1 MKKLLLV
8 IVAFALTFSL
18 AACAGE
24 ELPELPDEVTM
35 ANVDDYL
42 ARPDVQYV
50 DLRNFD
56 EKMKNGYIEGFEV
69 IPFFDYLEE
78 TEILVRTDGN
88 WEFAAEDLKSPGA
101 LEDLFNKDKVIFLMC
116 GSGTRAEFVLEA
128 LESLDYTVY
137 NVGGFA
143 DYDGAYLVT
152 GDGVYENVV
161 DLPALPAEVTMSN
174 IDMYLNRP
182 DVQYVDLRNFDEFMK
197 NGFVEGFV
205 SIPFFDYLEHED
217 ILVRTDGN
225 WEFAAEDIVSQ
236 GGLRGLFNAD
246 KTIFLMCGSGTR
258 AGYVQ
263 DALESLGYTVF
274 NVGGFADYDGDF
286 EVLGDGSY
294 DIDVNVEGDY
304 TPGTYY
310 GIDPIGGYQ
319 AVVIINNRG
328 GIGYVMFD
336 ALQGNTTKQNLGFD
350 YGMGAVS
357 GREWFE
363 HADALAAKVVADQG
377 WDDIDLIE
385 NFDPT
390 WNALTVGHHF
400 IEFDGLA
407 GVTVGA
413 EGFVLAWNAA
423 IAQASDSDLGV
434 VDIDTTPEMWA
445 AAHDPAFDYADGV
458 YFGMDE
464 AHGYYVKVT
473 VEDGFIT
480 DVFFDA
486 LYDVYL
492 GCDVDGTFDDQVAKA
507 DCGDV
512 ATETPVYEETTK
524 QVLGTDYGMGAIT
537 GKEWYEH
544 ANELAA
550 AILDAQE
557 WDADWVIIPGTD
569 GGHDK
574 FDTTDTDTADAV
586 GGVTVGIEGFKTA
599 WDEAIAQAVPTT

>member
-18 AACAGE
+18 AACNGE

-69 IPFFDYLEE
+69 IPFFDYMEA
-78 TEILVRTDGN
+78 TEILVRTDSN
-88 WEFAAEDLKSPGA
+88 WEFAAEDLLSQSA
-101 LEDLFNKDKVIFLMC
+101 LEELFNKDKVIFLMC

-152 GDGVYENVV
+152 GDG
-161 DLPALPAEVTMSN
+161 
-174 IDMYLNRP
+174 
-182 DVQYVDLRNFDEFMK
+182 
-197 NGFVEGFV
+197 
-205 SIPFFDYLEHED
+205 
-217 ILVRTDGN
+217 
-225 WEFAAEDIVSQ
+225 
-236 GGLRGLFNAD
+236 
-246 KTIFLMCGSGTR
+246 
-258 AGYVQ
+258 
-263 DALESLGYTVF
+263 
-274 NVGGFADYDGDF
+274 
-286 EVLGDGSY
+286 SY

-310 GIDPIGGYQ
+310 GVDPVGGYQ
-319 AVVIINNRG
+319 AVVVINANG
-328 GIGYVMFD
+328 GIEEVMFD
-336 ALQGNTTKQNLGFD
+336 AIQGLTSKQNLGFD
-350 YGMGAVS
+350 YGMS
-357 GREWFE
+357 NRSEWEWFE
-363 HADALAAKVVADQG
+363 HANTLAAKIVADQG
-377 WDDIDLIE
+377 WDNITLEQTAHDS
-385 NFDPT
+385 T
-390 WNALTVGHHF
+390 WNALTVPHH
-400 IEFDGLA
+400 IMEFDGLA
-407 GVTVGA
+407 GVTIGA
-413 EGFVLAWNAA
+413 EGFVFAWNAA
-423 IAQASDSDLGV
+423 ISQASTSGLGV
-434 VDIDTTPEMWA
+434 VATDVTPEQWA
-445 AAHDPAFDYADGV
+445 AAHEPAFDYVDGV

-464 AHGYYVKVT
+464 AHGYYVRVT
-473 VEDGFIT
+473 IEDGFIT

-492 GCDVDGTFDDQVAKA
+492 GCDVDGTFDDTIAKG

-524 QVLGTDYGMGAIT
+524 QVLGFDYNMKLFS
-537 GKEWYEH
+537 GKDYEWFEH
-544 ANELAA
+544 ANMLGE
-550 AILDAQE
+550 AIVEAQE

-574 FDTTDTDTADAV
+574 FDTTDTDTVDAV
-586 GGVTVGIEGFKTA
+586 GGVTIGIEGFKHA
-599 WDEAIAQAVPTT
+599 WEEAIAQAEPTS

>member
-1 MKKLLLV
+1 MKKLLLL

-18 AACAGE
+18 AACNGE

-35 ANVDDYL
+35 SNVDDYL

-78 TEILVRTDGN
+78 TEILVRTDGD
-88 WEFAAEDLKSPGA
+88 WEFADEDLLSQGA
-101 LEDLFNKDKVIFLMC
+101 LRDLFNEDKVIFLMC
-116 GSGTRAEFVLEA
+116 GSGTRAAFVQDA

-143 DYDGAYLVT
+143 DYSGDALVT
-152 GDGVYENVV
+152 GDGEYENVV
-161 DLPALPAEVTMSN
+161 DLPAFPDEITMAN
-174 IDMYLNRP
+174 IDMYLDRP
-182 DVQYVDLRNFDEFMK
+182 DVQYVDLRNFDEYMK
-197 NGFVEGFV
+197 NGFIEGFT

-217 ILVRTDGN
+217 ILVRTDGD
-225 WEFAAEDIVSQ
+225 WEFAAEDLLSQ
-236 GGLRGLFNAD
+236 GGLRGLFND
-246 KTIFLMCGSGTR
+246 EKTIFLMCGSGTR

-263 DALESLGYTVF
+263 DALESLGYTVY
-274 NVGGFADYDGDF
+274 NVGGFADYSGDF
-286 EVLGDGSY
+286 AVLGDGSY
-294 DIDVNVEGDY
+294 AIDVNVEGDY

-310 GIDPIGGYQ
+310 GVDPVGGYQ
-319 AVVIINNRG
+319 AIVVINQRG

-336 ALQGNTTKQNLGFD
+336 AMYNGSTKQNLGFD
-350 YGMGAVS
+350 YGMGAVT

-363 HADALAAKVVADQG
+363 HADALAEKVVADQG

-390 WNALTVGHHF
+390 WNAQTVGHHF
-400 IEFDGLA
+400 IEFDGVA

-413 EGFVLAWNAA
+413 EGFVLAWNDA
-423 IAQASDSDLGV
+423 ISKASETDLGV
-434 VDIDTTPEMWA
+434 VDIDTTPEEWA
-445 AAHDPAFDYADGV
+445 AAHDPAFDYVDGV

-464 AHGYYVKVT
+464 DHGYYVKVT

-480 DVFFDA
+480 NVFFDA

-492 GCDVDGTFDDQVAKA
+492 GCDDGTSVDPNVTAEN
-507 DCGDV
+507 CTTG
-512 ATETPVYEETTK
+512 TPVYEETTK

-544 ANELAA
+544 ANELGA
-550 AILDAQE
+550 AIVDAQE
-557 WDADWVIIPGTD
+557 WSADWVIIPGTD

-586 GGVTVGIEGFKTA
+586 GGVTIGIEGFKHA